1 MEYVVKIY
9 LNEKSGA
16 VYAYSTEIYAKDIME
31 ASKLV
36 ARHISNFKKS
46 AKINVGIYAEK
57 KLVAGYT
64 STGRDW
70 FFNND
75 DDEWILLKGGNH
87 RLVILWPQKE

>member
-1 MEYVVKIY
+1 MEYNVRIY
-9 LNEKSGA
+9 LEEKNG
-16 VYAYSTEIYAKDIME
+16 VIYAYSTEIFTEDVIQ
-31 ASKLV
+31 ASKIV

-75 DDEWILLKGGNH
+75 DDE
-87 RLVILWPQKE
+87 

>member
-9 LNEKSGA
+9 LEEKSGDI
-16 VYAYSTEIYAKDIME
+16 YAYNTEMYAENIME
-31 ASKLV
+31 ASKIV

-46 AKINVGIYAEK
+46 AKFNVGIYIED

-64 STGRDW
+64 SISRDW

-75 DDEWILLKGGNH
+75 NDE
-87 RLVILWPQKE
+87 

>member
-16 VYAYSTEIYAKDIME
+16 VYAYSTEIYANDIME

-36 ARHISNFKKS
+36 AKHISNFKKS
-46 AKINVGIYAEK
+46 AKIDVGIYSEDD
-57 KLVAGYT
+57 KLMAGYT

-75 DDEWILLKGGNH
+75 DE
-87 RLVILWPQKE
+87 

>member
-9 LNEKSGA
+9 LNEKSGV

-46 AKINVGIYAEK
+46 TKINVGIYAEK

-75 DDEWILLKGGNH
+75 NDDE
-87 RLVILWPQKE
+87 

>member
-9 LNEKSGA
+9 LEEKSGGI
-16 VYAYSTEIYAKDIME
+16 YAYSTEMYAENIME
-31 ASKLV
+31 ASKIV
-36 ARHISNFKKS
+36 ARHISNFRKS
-46 AKINVGIYAEK
+46 AKINVGIYDEN

-75 DDEWILLKGGNH
+75 DE
-87 RLVILWPQKE
+87 

>member
-46 AKINVGIYAEK
+46 TKINVGIYAEK

-75 DDEWILLKGGNH
+75 NDDDE
-87 RLVILWPQKE
+87 